1 MSSIVLNVDD
11 HEPNRYAR
19 TRVLRAAG
27 FDVIEAASGTETL
40 DKARGYLP
48 DLILLDVNLPDING
62 IEISRQLKSDPATKR
77 IPIVQISAVSREESD
92 QVAALERGADTY
104 LTEPVAP
111 DVLVAN
117 IHALLRLAHERDQDS
132 AAAVEQVRRFEWLLG
147 SHGGDG
153 EEASEQ
159 PFGNLSGLNKSRVLL
174 DAAGENAL
182 REIVQD
188 YVGVLQT
195 SCAVYEKTGDYA
207 LGIYDAGWCR
217 ILNAAARRLCQTPD
231 DQIAMASG
239 KWLCHEACWQ
249 ASKRSIETGAPFDME
264 CPGGHRIFAVP
275 IIAGGET
282 VGSINFGYGDP
293 PTDPEKLAEI
303 SKAFDVPLEEL
314 GEQVRQFH
322 SRPSAVV
329 EAAKRRLLVS
339 ARLLGELVE
348 RKRAEDSAREARA
361 EAERAMDRVL
371 RLQNITA
378 ALVEAVTT
386 EDVLDTII
394 GRVMAATGADTGLVV
409 LVSEGG
415 GDLIGARVR
424 GYPPADTERFRRVR
438 PDARLPVTEAIRTR
452 AVVAARSVAEDTRY
466 TDLPALPPPRN
477 AGATAAL
484 PFLAHDRVLGALGLR
499 FSEPRDFAPGDI
511 DFLATVGRACAA
523 ALERAE
529 LYDSERRARTEL
541 QRSEERY
548 RLLVE
553 ANPIGV
559 ALGAIAGPE
568 YGRIRVANQALLDM
582 LGYNREDLKAGRI
595 RWTDVTPQEYLHLD
609 EQAIAEAKRGER
621 SRPFEKE
628 CVRNDGTRISIMVA
642 LALISELEAVVFVFD
657 ITKRKQQEE
666 ALRESEARLRFV
678 AESSPDSIFIQ
689 DRELRYVWVGR
700 PAATLTRE
708 QYLGRTDFDLMPP
721 EDAKLLTGIKRRVI
735 EDGRP
740 ITVELPLAINGEE
753 RVFDATYEP
762 WRDGSGRVIGLG
774 GYVRDIT
781 ERKQIEKRLQ
791 EAQRLEGVGVLAA
804 GIAHDFNNILTGI
817 LGSASLLAG
826 DVPPAAAENVQ
837 RIISSSERAALL
849 TRQLLAYAG
858 KGRFVMA
865 DLNLSGIIH
874 DMSDLLRMSVPKNVD
889 LDFRLTERLPA
900 VAADPSQMQQLMMNL
915 VVNGAEAIPERRSG
929 RVTVRTGLEKLTAPL
944 TDATGQEIRPGEY
957 VAVTVTD
964 TGAGIDDQIKARMFD
979 PFYTTKFTGR
989 GLGLAAVAGIVRAEK
1004 GGILVDTAPGQ
1015 GTTFRVLLPA
1025 GTVRRADIPKRPAV
1039 LVVDDEDPV
1048 RDFISTALE
1057 RRGYEVLAAANGRE
1071 GIDVWEKAHDRIKL
1085 LIVDVLM
1092 PVMNGGELLAE
1103 IRERQGSCKV
1113 LITSGYN
1120 ERDAMRLCGS
1130 CDADGFLQKPYTA
1143 QQLAEKVSEVLGGDI
1158 QERAA

>member
-27 FDVIEAASGTETL
+27 FEVIEAASGTEAL
-40 DKARGYLP
+40 EKVQAHAP
-48 DLILLDVNLPDING
+48 DLVLLDVNLPDING
-62 IEISRQLKSDPATKR
+62 IEISRRLKSDPSTKATPV
-77 IPIVQISAVSREESD
+77 IQISAISREESD
-92 QVAALERGADTY
+92 QVTALEGGAETY

-111 DVLVAN
+111 DVLVA
-117 IHALLRLAHERDQDS
+117 HTRALLRLARERDQDS

-147 SHGGDG
+147 SMGEDG
-153 EEASEQ
+153 EEAREQ
-159 PFGNLSGLNKSRVLL
+159 PFGDLSKLNKSRILL

-182 REIVQD
+182 REIIQD

-217 ILNAAARRLCQTPD
+217 TLNAASRRLCDTPD
-231 DQIAMASG
+231 DQAAIASG
-239 KWLCHEACWQ
+239 KWICHEACWE
-249 ASKRSIETGAPFDME
+249 ASKRSMETGAPVDIE

-275 IIAGGET
+275 IAAGGDI
-282 VGSINFGYGDP
+282 VGSISFGYGDP
-293 PTDPEKLAEI
+293 PSDPHKLEEI
-303 SKAFDVPLEEL
+303 SKAFEVPLEEL
-314 GEQVRQFH
+314 NKRARQLH

-348 RKRAEDSAREARA
+348 RKRAENAARDARA
-361 EAERAMDRVL
+361 EAEQAMDRIL

-378 ALVEAVTT
+378 ALVEAVTID
-386 EDVLDTII
+386 DVLDTIV

-409 LVSEGG
+409 LVPEGG

-424 GYPPADTERFRRVR
+424 GYPPSDAERFRRVR
-438 PDARLPVTEAIRTR
+438 TDARLPVSEAIRTR
-452 AVVAARSVAEDTRY
+452 AVVAVRSVAQDTKY
-466 TDLPALPPPRN
+466 TDLPGLPLARH
-477 AGATAAL
+477 AGAAAAM

-553 ANPIGV
+553 ANPSGV
-559 ALGAIAGPE
+559 ALGGIAGPE
-568 YGRIRVANQALLDM
+568 YGRIRVANQALLEM
-582 LGYNREDLKAGRI
+582 LGYSREDLKAGRM
-595 RWTDVTPQEYLHLD
+595 RWTDVTPREYLHLD
-609 EQAIAEAKRGER
+609 EQAIAEAKRGGR

-628 CVRNDGTRISIMVA
+628 CVRSDGTRISVMVA
-642 LALISELEAVVFVFD
+642 VGLVSELEAVVFVLD
-657 ITKRKQQEE
+657 ITSRKQQEE
-666 ALRESEARLRFV
+666 ALRESEAHLRFV

-689 DRELRYVWVGR
+689 DRDLRYVWAGR
-700 PAATLTRE
+700 RTAKVSRE
-708 QYLGRTDFDLMPP
+708 AFIGKTDFDLFPP

-735 EDGRP
+735 DEGRP
-740 ITVELPLAINGEE
+740 ITVELPLIFQGED
-753 RVFDATYEP
+753 RVYDATYEP
-762 WRDGSGRVIGLG
+762 WRDALGRVIGLA

-791 EAQRLEGVGVLAA
+791 DAQRLEGVGVLAA

-826 DVPPAAAENVQ
+826 DVPPHAAENVQ

-865 DLNLSGIIH
+865 DLNLSGIVH
-874 DMSDLLRMSVPKNVD
+874 DMSDLLRMSVPKNVE
-889 LDFRLTERLPA
+889 LDFRLAEHLPP
-900 VAADPSQMQQLMMNL
+900 VAADPTQMQQLMMNL
-915 VVNGAEAIPERRSG
+915 VINGAEAIREGRSG
-929 RVTVRTGLEKLTAPL
+929 RVTVRTGSEKLNAPL
-944 TDATGQEIRPGEY
+944 ADATGQEIRPGEY
-957 VAVTVTD
+957 VSITVTD
-964 TGAGIDDQIKARMFD
+964 TGAGISDQIKSRMFD

-989 GLGLAAVAGIVRAEK
+989 GLGLAAVAGIVRSQK
-1004 GGILVDTAPGQ
+1004 GGILVDTEPGR

-1025 GTVRRADIPKRPAV
+1025 GSVRHAGIPRRPAV
-1039 LVVDDEDPV
+1039 LVVDDEEPV
-1048 RDFISTALE
+1048 REFISAALE
-1057 RRGYEVLAAANGRE
+1057 RRGYEVLTAANGRE
-1071 GIDVWEKAHDRIKL
+1071 GIEVWEEAHDRIKI

-1103 IRERQGSCKV
+1103 IRARQGSCKV

-1130 CDADGFLQKPYTA
+1130 CDANGFLQKPYTA
-1143 QQLAEKVSEVLGGDI
+1143 QQLGDKVAETLGEDVT
-1158 QERAA
+1158 ERAA